1 MKKIRDMLN
10 SIPVMERWSR
20 SRKLGRLKRR
30 YEKWQHSGG
39 ELPLPHYGK
48 QLVVAEYAKRFNMS
62 VLVETGTY
70 NGHMVMAMLDRFK
83 EIFSIELDVTLC
95 SNAQKQFSR
104 HHHVHILQG
113 SSDQVLPRILPQ
125 INKPCLF
132 WLDAHY
138 SGGKTAKG
146 ELSTPIMKELDWIV
160 RHPFAPNHVLL
171 IDDARCFVGDDDYPT
186 LAEVRDYLL
195 GKLPGWVFEVR
206 DDIIRVHA
214 PMGS

>member
-1 MKKIRDMLN
+1 
-10 SIPVMERWSR
+10 MERWSR